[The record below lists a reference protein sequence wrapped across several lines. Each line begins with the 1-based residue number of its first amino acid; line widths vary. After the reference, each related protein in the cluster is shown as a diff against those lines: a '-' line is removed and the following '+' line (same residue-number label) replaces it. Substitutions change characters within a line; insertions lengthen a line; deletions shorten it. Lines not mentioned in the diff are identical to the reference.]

1 MELLLS
7 WHGIAQS
14 HIGQRLRM
22 QKKVKWKEL
31 VDSKKDPSLYQK
43 WTDEDEW
50 KLNHLETREI
60 DISETSRGRAVCT
73 IKENARH
80 IQQNEQE

>member
-7 WHGIAQS
+7 WHGIAQN

-31 VDSKKDPSLYQK
+31 VDIKKDPSPYQK
-43 WTDEDEW
+43 WTDEDER

-60 DISETSRGRAVCT
+60 DISETSRGRADCT
-73 IKENARH
+73 IKEDARN

>member
-14 HIGQRLRM
+14 HISQRLRM

-31 VDSKKDPSLYQK
+31 VDSKKDPSPYQK
-43 WTDEDEW
+43 WTDEDER

-60 DISETSRGRAVCT
+60 DISETSRGRADCT